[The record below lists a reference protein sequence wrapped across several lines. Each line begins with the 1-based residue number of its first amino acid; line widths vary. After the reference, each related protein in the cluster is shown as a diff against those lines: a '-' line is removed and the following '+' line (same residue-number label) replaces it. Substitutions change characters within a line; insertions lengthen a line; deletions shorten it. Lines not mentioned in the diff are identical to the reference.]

1 MNKITDELY
10 ERFKTNLEKVDGR
23 CVRSSAEDLGK
34 TLAGLMKPGLMI
46 AIFLIISLVPCIY
59 SWWLHSARGY

>member
-1 MNKITDELY
+1 MML
-10 ERFKTNLEKVDGR
+10 L
-23 CVRSSAEDLGK
+23 L

-46 AIFLIISLVPCIY
+46 AILLIISLVPCIY

>member
-1 MNKITDELY
+1 MAGGFMMIL
-10 ERFKTNLEKVDGR
+10 L
-23 CVRSSAEDLGK
+23 